1 MCCLLRCAKL
11 LSCVGLFET
20 SCTVAH
26 QPHLSMRLL
35 QAQEYWTVLQFP
47 TPGDLPKPGV
57 EPRSPALQA
66 DSLPLSHQGR
76 PQQVLKLCS
85 MSPPTLFFFSVVLAI
100 TSVCISILIFKSVV
114 DFLQLLGF
122 WLELHQI
129 YTSVWAEL
137 TA

>member
-66 DSLPLSHQGR
+66 DSLQTKPPGKRSHLIFSLFLLNLSCV
-76 PQQVLKLCS
+76 PFCLIF
-85 MSPPTLFFFSVVLAI
+85 P
-100 TSVCISILIFKSVV
+100 SILIIQGKQCLYVCKH
-114 DFLQLLGF
+114 LLGF
-122 WLELHQI
+122 FFFFGGN
-129 YTSVWAEL
+129 TP
-137 TA
+137 